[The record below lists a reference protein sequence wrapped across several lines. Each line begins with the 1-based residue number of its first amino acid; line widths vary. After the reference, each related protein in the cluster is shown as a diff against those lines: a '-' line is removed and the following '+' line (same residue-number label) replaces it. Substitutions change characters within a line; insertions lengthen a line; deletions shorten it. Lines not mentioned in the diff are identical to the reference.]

1 MLLCCRERRS
11 SSAVS
16 NRPAPRHADDLIQCG
31 HCGNAITGEVK
42 TKKIKKGSKDYRYYR
57 CARYNKPGYPRI
69 RLKEADLDE
78 QVLAMFERVRIENDD
93 VREWFARVLHARTR
107 HDQKAKQDR
116 LAELSRQVVMVR
128 NQEDQLLNLRLM
140 DEIEE
145 QPFARKG
152 RELRD
157 RLAQLN
163 LQVDAATTAEPNT
176 PRLRSKRL
184 NFSLEG
190 VTLVPTMR
198 KPFDVLAEGLVSEN
212 SRGNWTPIELF
223 RRETAA
229 WKPDFVQIVA
239 ARAAR

>member
-1 MLLCCRERRS
+1 MLLCCREHRS

-16 NRPAPRHADDLIQCG
+16 NQPVPRHADDLIQCG
-31 HCGNAITGEVK
+31 HCGNTITGEVK
-42 TKKIKKGSKDYRYYR
+42 TKKIKKGPKDYRYYR
-57 CARYNKPGYPRI
+57 CARYNKPGHPRI

-128 NQEDQLLNLRLM
+128 NQENQLLNLRLM

-145 QPFARKG
+145 QTFARKG

-184 NFSLEG
+184 NF
-190 VTLVPTMR
+190 R
-198 KPFDVLAEGLVSEN
+198 KH
-212 SRGNWTPIELF
+212 
-223 RRETAA
+223 
-229 WKPDFVQIVA
+229 
-239 ARAAR
+239 